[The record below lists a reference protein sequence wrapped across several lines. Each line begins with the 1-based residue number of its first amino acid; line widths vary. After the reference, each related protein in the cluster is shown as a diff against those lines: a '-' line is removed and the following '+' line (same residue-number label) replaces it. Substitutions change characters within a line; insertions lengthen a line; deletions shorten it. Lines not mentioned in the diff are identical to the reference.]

1 MILHRSISKE
11 QMKQLPEAK
20 FSVAIEVVQTKADA
34 VSALKQLNEQP
45 LLGIDSETR
54 PAFVK
59 GISHKV
65 ALLQISSESTCFLF
79 RLNSLGL
86 MPELVEL
93 LENPRIKK
101 IGLSLRDDFL
111 MLRKRAPF
119 KQASCIDLQEFIKPF
134 GIKDKSLQ
142 KLYAILFGERISKA
156 QRLSNWEAPELSE
169 AQKRYAA
176 MDAWSCL
183 RIYKLLEE
191 LKAKGNYT
199 LAPEVQTELNT
210 NK

>member
-20 FSVAIEVVQTKADA
+20 FSGAIEVVQTKAAA
-34 VSALKQLNEQP
+34 VSALKHLNEQT

-65 ALLQISSESTCFLF
+65 ALLQISSETICFLF
-79 RLNSLGL
+79 RLNTIGL
-86 MPELVEL
+86 IPELIEL
-93 LENPRIKK
+93 LENPEIKK
-101 IGLSLRDDFL
+101 IGLSLRDDFM
-111 MLRKRAPF
+111 MLRKRASF
-119 KQASCIDLQEFIKPF
+119 KQASCIDLQEYIKPF

-142 KLYAILFGERISKA
+142 KLYAILFKERISKA

-191 LKAKGNYT
+191 LKRNGDYS
-199 LAPEVQTELNT
+199 LAPEVPIEINT
-210 NK
+210 K

>member
-1 MILHRSISKE
+1 
-11 QMKQLPEAK
+11 MKQLPEAK
-20 FSVAIEVVQTKADA
+20 FSGAIEVVQTKAAA
-34 VSALKQLNEQP
+34 VSALKHLNEQT

-65 ALLQISSESTCFLF
+65 ALLQISSETICFLF
-79 RLNSLGL
+79 RLNTIGL
-86 MPELVEL
+86 IPELIEL
-93 LENPRIKK
+93 LENPEIKK
-101 IGLSLRDDFL
+101 IGLSLRDDFM
-111 MLRKRAPF
+111 MLRKRASF
-119 KQASCIDLQEFIKPF
+119 KQASCIDLQEYIKPF

-142 KLYAILFGERISKA
+142 KLYAILFKERISKA

-191 LKAKGNYT
+191 LKRNGDYS
-199 LAPEVQTELNT
+199 LAPEVPIQINT
-210 NK
+210 K

>member
-1 MILHRSISKE
+1 
-11 QMKQLPEAK
+11 MKQLPEAK
-20 FSVAIEVVQTKADA
+20 FSGAIEVVQTKAAA
-34 VSALKQLNEQP
+34 VSAIKHLNEQT

-65 ALLQISSESTCFLF
+65 ALLQISSETICFLF
-79 RLNSLGL
+79 RLNTIGL
-86 MPELVEL
+86 IPELIEL
-93 LENPRIKK
+93 LENPEIKK
-101 IGLSLRDDFL
+101 IGLSLRDDFM
-111 MLRKRAPF
+111 MLRKRASF
-119 KQASCIDLQEFIKPF
+119 KQASCIDLQEYIKPF

-142 KLYAILFGERISKA
+142 KLYAILFKERISKA

-191 LKAKGNYT
+191 LKRNGDYS
-199 LAPEVQTELNT
+199 LAPEVPIQINT
-210 NK
+210 K

>member
-1 MILHRSISKE
+1 
-11 QMKQLPEAK
+11 MKQLPEAK
-20 FSVAIEVVQTKADA
+20 FSGAIEVVQTKAAA
-34 VSALKQLNEQP
+34 VSALKHLNEQT

-65 ALLQISSESTCFLF
+65 ALLQISSETICFLF
-79 RLNSLGL
+79 RLNTIGL
-86 MPELVEL
+86 IPELIEL
-93 LENPRIKK
+93 LENPEIKK
-101 IGLSLRDDFL
+101 IGLSLRDDFM
-111 MLRKRAPF
+111 MLRKRASF
-119 KQASCIDLQEFIKPF
+119 KQASCIDLQEYIKPF

-142 KLYAILFGERISKA
+142 KLYAILFKERISKA

-191 LKAKGNYT
+191 LKRNGDYS
-199 LAPEVQTELNT
+199 LAPEVPIEINT
-210 NK
+210 K